1 MAEEA
6 DAVRPIENHVR
17 YIEGIENGQIGV
29 TTKLTMSAIG
39 SSLGSSPIHLLLLT
53 LLLSHTLLL
62 LVSLLPLDSSEQVVS
77 LDELWVVRADTLF
90 LHLLVLLR

>member
-1 MAEEA
+1 
-6 DAVRPIENHVR
+6 
-17 YIEGIENGQIGV
+17 
-29 TTKLTMSAIG
+29 
-39 SSLGSSPIHLLLLT
+39 LLLA